1 LYNLYIYDFYF
12 IIYLLNN
19 FFILYIYSYIYTKVK
34 HRKRSR
40 EDKAATSDE
49 DDGSG
54 AQQAAAQVLAKS
66 LPAAAPQEPPAADTP
81 STKGKKGSANTL
93 RQLGKEFKAPVS
105 VEKAPPRAKRA
116 LTGSSSDA
124 LV

>member
-1 LYNLYIYDFYF
+1 MFS
-12 IIYLLNN
+12 
-19 FFILYIYSYIYTKVK
+19 ILYILIHLHTKVK

-40 EDKAATSDE
+40 EDKAGTSDE

-66 LPAAAPQEPPAADTP
+66 LPAAAPQEPPAADPSADSDGLVVDTP
-81 STKGKKGSANTL
+81 STKGKKVSQANTL
-93 RQLGKEFKAPVS
+93 RQMGREFKAKAPVP
-105 VEKAPPRAKRA
+105 VEKAPPRPRRA

>member
-1 LYNLYIYDFYF
+1 MFS
-12 IIYLLNN
+12 
-19 FFILYIYSYIYTKVK
+19 ILYILIHLHTKVK

-40 EDKAATSDE
+40 EDKAGTSDE

-66 LPAAAPQEPPAADTP
+66 LPAAAPQEPPAADPPADSDVRVDTP
-81 STKGKKGSANTL
+81 STKGKKAPQANTL
-93 RQLGKEFKAPVS
+93 RQLGKEFKAPVL
-105 VEKAPPRAKRA
+105 VEKAPPRPKRT